1 MLIRQIINLPCALF
15 QIQRKICRRRWI
27 KMTKLEAEVSK
38 PSKRPLQESD
48 DNSDCVSFP
57 KKRKEHKDSVKKQK
71 AAAIATA
78 NEIAKTIFQERNTN
92 VINYSETQKQRHLQE
107 IKELTGKVKELSDK
121 LEDKESSIDAK
132 RVVITNLEE
141 KAFSRESAGG
151 KNTVK
156 V

>member
-1 MLIRQIINLPCALF
+1 MDKNDE
-15 QIQRKICRRRWI
+15 
-27 KMTKLEAEVSK
+27 EAEVSK

-48 DNSDCVSFP
+48 DKSDCVSLP

-121 LEDKESSIDAK
+121 LEDKELDAK
-132 RVVITNLEE
+132 RVVITNLE
-141 KAFSRESAGG
+141 K
-151 KNTVK
+151 K
-156 V
+156 